1 VVSGVVIHGKQT
13 KIPELNGDLW
23 ENHQT
28 RWLIFQPAPR
38 LMITGGF
45 FFYQT
50 FTSTTRIQ
58 QRNIWLVVLTCFYHL
73 EKMSSSMGRMTSH
86 TWNGK

>member
-1 VVSGVVIHGKQT
+1 MLNYHVVSGVVIHGKQT

-45 FFYQT
+45 FFLIRHSPAQQEYNKE
-50 FTSTTRIQ
+50 TSG
-58 QRNIWLVVLTCFYHL
+58 WWF
-73 EKMSSSMGRMTSH
+73 
-86 TWNGK
+86 

>member
-1 VVSGVVIHGKQT
+1 MLNYHVVSGVVIHGKQT

-38 LMITGGF
+38 LMIAGGF
-45 FFYQT
+45 FFIRHSPAQQEYNKE
-50 FTSTTRIQ
+50 TSG
-58 QRNIWLVVLTCFYHL
+58 WWF
-73 EKMSSSMGRMTSH
+73 
-86 TWNGK
+86 

>member
-1 VVSGVVIHGKQT
+1 MLNYHVVSGVVIHGKQT

-38 LMITGGF
+38 LMIAGGF
-45 FFYQT
+45 FLSDIHQHNKN
-50 FTSTTRIQ
+50 TTKKH
-58 QRNIWLVVLTCFYHL
+58 LVGGFNMFLP
-73 EKMSSSMGRMTSH
+73 S
-86 TWNGK
+86 